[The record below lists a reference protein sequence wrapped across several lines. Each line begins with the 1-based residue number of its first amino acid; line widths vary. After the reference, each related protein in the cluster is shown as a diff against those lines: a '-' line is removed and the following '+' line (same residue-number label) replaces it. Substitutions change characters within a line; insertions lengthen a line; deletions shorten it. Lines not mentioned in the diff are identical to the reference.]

1 MTEILIRNIT
11 ELDEGEIAGKP
22 LVVTAQ
28 CKQAV
33 GSAAQPR
40 VLVAVSRRAMRR
52 LWAAVPSVYLWVEP
66 QDDMAVI
73 THIGAIDFDL
83 GALDGMILGG
93 SS

>member
-1 MTEILIRNIT
+1 
-11 ELDEGEIAGKP
+11 
-22 LVVTAQ
+22 
-28 CKQAV
+28 
-33 GSAAQPR
+33 
-40 VLVAVSRRAMRR
+40 MRR